1 MDGFRCCRLD
11 RQSWVDSHEIMGVST
26 QAPIYAELEGRR
38 AGDEISFGETEF
50 VFKEIA

>member
-1 MDGFRCCRLD
+1 MVFGVAVSTGKVGC
-11 RQSWVDSHEIMGVST
+11 DSHEIMGVST